1 MLHRQLI
8 FICLFVGVFA
18 QRLRSNV
25 DDSKDDKPNEIVQ
38 RRKPQP
44 SQFVAQ

>member
-8 FICLFVGVFA
+8 LISLFVGVFA
-18 QRLRSNV
+18 QQLRSNV
-25 DDSKDDKPNEIVQ
+25 DDSKGEIVQ
-38 RRKPQP
+38 RRKGQP